1 MNRALDFFVSAMLWL
16 TRFEQAI
23 AERYSTN
30 LGYIR
35 RLREDERRWEVEQ
48 FKRKNARRFA

>member
-1 MNRALDFFVSAMLWL
+1 MNLGDIVIDAMLWL

-35 RLREDERRWEVEQ
+35 RLREDERRWEVEK
-48 FKRKNARRFA
+48 FKRTNARRFA